1 METNKLE
8 ITGMEKNFLSL
19 PGGEREA
26 IISLG
31 ATLRLSYLKKRLFL
45 AENKIKQ
52 FEQQY
57 DKTLSQIEDK
67 GLPDDAGYQM
77 HEAYIMWSHW
87 AEVVDKVKQ
96 DIQILEKITRQG
108 LIWEENF
115 RDGC

>member
-1 METNKLE
+1 METNNME

-31 ATLRLSYLKKRLFL
+31 ATLRLSYLRKRLFL

-57 DKTLSQIEDK
+57 GKTLSQIEDK

-77 HEAYIMWSHW
+77 HEDFIMWSHW
-87 AEVVDKVKQ
+87 AEVAEKIKQ
-96 DIQILEKITRQG
+96 DIHILEEITRQG
-108 LIWEENF
+108 LIWDENY